1 MTASSASDLG
11 LALRGLSPVGQAV
24 AFGLATFVQEDVPT
38 VSAALL
44 AAAGK
49 LPWTT
54 GFLGCFLGI
63 WIGDLLLYLAAR
75 GWGRRALTLK
85 WVQRFV
91 SAEAVTR
98 SESWFAHQGVWL
110 LITSR
115 VIPGTRLPTYLAAGF
130 LRLPFGRFALITGLA
145 VSVWTLGLFGLARVF
160 GTALAEAL
168 QRWNRSAWWLLVAAM
183 VVLGLLRFL
192 PRWLSP
198 EGRQRFR
205 ASLGRCRRWEF
216 WPATL
221 FYLPV
226 AFRYLQLAVRHRGFT
241 VPTMANPGITTG
253 GLVGESK
260 FGTLRELSR
269 TGPEFTAEAWLL
281 AAEPGDRRPAL
292 RRLVANHAIVYPFVL
307 KPDLGQRGL
316 GVKLIRSEA
325 DTADYLRD
333 CAVPL
338 VVQRYV
344 PGPFEVGIFYY
355 RFPHEDRGRIF
366 ALTEKIFPV
375 LTGDGVH
382 SIEQLVWRDERARF
396 VADRYLTRFAS
407 RRQEVLPTGATLRLV
422 EAGNHAQGCIFRD
435 GARLSSPEL
444 EAQIDAI
451 SRRLPGF
458 FIGRYDVRFSSEDDL
473 RAGRNFQILE
483 LNGASAE
490 ATSIYDARNSL
501 RSAYRTLFRQW
512 ELVFA
517 IGAANRALGAEP
529 TPLPELLRV
538 WRAAS
543 RQFATY
549 PPAD

>member
-1 MTASSASDLG
+1 MTAVVGSDFGASLLDLH
-11 LALRGLSPVGQAV
+11 PVGQAV
-24 AFGLATFVQEDVPT
+24 ALGLATFVQEDVPT

-49 LPWTT
+49 LSWTA

-75 GWGRRALTLK
+75 GWGRPALKLG

-91 SAEAVTR
+91 SAEAVAR
-98 SESWFAHQGVWL
+98 SETWFARQGVWL

-115 VIPGTRLPTYLAAGF
+115 MIPGTRLPTYLAAGF
-130 LRLPFGRFALITGLA
+130 LRLPFGRFAVVTGLA
-145 VSVWTLGLFGLARVF
+145 VSVWTLGIFGLARVF

-168 QRWNRSAWWLLVAAM
+168 QRWNRSAWWLLVAL
-183 VVLGLLRFL
+183 VIILGLLRYL
-192 PRWLSP
+192 PRWLSQ

-205 ASLGRCRRWEF
+205 ASLGRWRRWEF
-216 WPATL
+216 WPASI

-226 AFRYLQLAVRHRGFT
+226 TFRYLQLALRHRGFT

-260 FGTLRELSR
+260 FETLQELSR
-269 TGPEFTAEAWLL
+269 TSPEFTAEAWLL
-281 AAEPGDRRPAL
+281 PAEHADRRL
-292 RRLVANHAIVYPFVL
+292 ELGRLLATHNIAYPFIL

-316 GVKLIRSEA
+316 GVKLIRSETDA
-325 DTADYLRD
+325 ADYLRG

-355 RFPHEDRGRIF
+355 RFPHEDRGQIF

-375 LTGDGVH
+375 LAGDGVH
-382 SIEQLVWRDERARF
+382 TVEQLIWRDERARF
-396 VADRYLTRFAS
+396 VADRYLARFAS
-407 RRQEVLPTGATLRLV
+407 RRQEVLPPGATLRLV

-435 GARLSSPEL
+435 GARLRTPEL

-451 SRRLPGF
+451 SRRLHGF
-458 FIGRYDVRFSSEDDL
+458 FIGRYDVRFSLEDDL

-501 RSAYRTLFRQW
+501 GSAYRTLFRQW

-517 IGAANRALGAEP
+517 IGAANRARGAEP
-529 TPLPELLRV
+529 TPLPELLRI
-538 WRAAS
+538 WRAAN
-543 RQFATY
+543 RQFASY